1 MLNFYSIIPPLAAIM
16 GAAITKRI
24 IPSLVLGL
32 LAGTLLQSGGSL
44 LGSVLLAGQALA
56 GVVSEESHAY
66 IILFLFS
73 FGALAEIFKV
83 GGGISGFA
91 KLTEPYI

>member
-1 MLNFYSIIPPLAAIM
+1 MLDSCSIIPPLAAII

-24 IPSLVLGL
+24 IPSLVLSD
-32 LAGTLLQSGGSL
+32 TLLQSCGNL

-56 GVVSEESHAY
+56 GVVSEENHTY

-73 FGALAEIFKV
+73 FGALPEN
-83 GGGISGFA
+83 
-91 KLTEPYI
+91 